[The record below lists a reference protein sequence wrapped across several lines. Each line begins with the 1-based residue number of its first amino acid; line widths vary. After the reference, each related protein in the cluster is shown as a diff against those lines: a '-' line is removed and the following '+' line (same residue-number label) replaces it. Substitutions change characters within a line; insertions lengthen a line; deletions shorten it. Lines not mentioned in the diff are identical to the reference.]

1 MQFAARVDV
10 SLQAA
15 EAADVLTLVIDV
27 DMLADVALFGEDA
40 VAKREMLPPKRRQQ
54 IADGFVAAGH
64 ADLRQPVAEAFQV
77 PA

>member
-1 MQFAARVDV
+1 MPAIASSTTDRIKDMQFAARVDV

-40 VAKREMLPPKRRQQ
+40 VAS
-54 IADGFVAAGH
+54 
-64 ADLRQPVAEAFQV
+64 
-77 PA
+77 